1 MGLDMFLNAKR
12 YLYDF
17 NNADKPLKEEM
28 VKLFPELQVYLS
40 GDERDGSPIN
50 EVKAEVGYW
59 RKANQIHSWFVQNV
73 QDGKDDCKSYYVD
86 REQLQELKTLCE
98 RVLADNSL
106 ANELLETTDGFF
118 FGSLDYD
125 EYYFSDLRQTVEIVN
140 KALSLP
146 DSWYF
151 EYHASW

>member
-1 MGLDMFLNAKR
+1 MGLDMYLNAKR
-12 YLYDF
+12 YLSDYRD
-17 NNADKPLKEEM
+17 ADAPAKDAILQQ
-28 VKLFPELQVYLS
+28 FPELNAYLEEES
-40 GDERDGSPIN
+40 EANPVTGVVAR
-50 EVKAEVGYW
+50 VGYW

-73 QDGKDDCKSYYVD
+73 QNGEDDCKSYYVG

-106 ANELLETTDGFF
+106 AKELLEPKDGFF